1 MRIGETVRRALGATA
16 LIEGQRAQIAAADN
30 IQKQLESL
38 RTLIEGQAMQQAS
51 LIEGQS
57 AQILAADNVQKQLA
71 TIIDRSPAL
80 EGQRAQIAAADN
92 IQKQLRTLIEGQAM
106 QQASLIERQGAQTLA
121 ADNIQKQLA
130 TIIDRSPAPTVDQ
143 VPVGTISVA
152 ALCSIPFPTVD
163 TTIDNPIAA
172 IVGAAEF
179 KATTRFF
186 SDNPALARALVSP
199 TSQALLYCLLRN
211 MKSENVVEIGT
222 YRASTTEAMCRALH
236 ANGRGVVHTIDP
248 FGSAIVPGIIAQWP
262 PALSQHVA
270 FHPVNSMAFF
280 ADFRSSTDLVFIDG
294 NHDFEFALFDLYAAA
309 RVVRP
314 RGFIVLDN
322 ISQPGPFFAAR
333 AFQDKHPEWIEMG
346 YTLNRVSHTLTR
358 YREGHPFDPCRT
370 TGADSDFLILRA
382 PTALVLRDTPVNVG
396 LVDMPELRSVSITA
410 GPESQGT
417 LYLQCVLRTF
427 TDPPIERT
435 VERAITLNGD
445 GGNVIFEFDPPMRP
459 EKDDA
464 RFTVETWLTWTSA
477 TPLNLLAAPFVT

>member
-1 MRIGETVRRALGATA
+1 MQIGETVRRILGASA

-38 RTLIEGQAMQQAS
+38 RTLIAS

-57 AQILAADNVQKQLA
+57 AQI
-71 TIIDRSPAL
+71 
-80 EGQRAQIAAADN
+80 
-92 IQKQLRTLIEGQAM
+92 M
-106 QQASLIERQGAQTLA
+106 A

-130 TIIDRSPAPTVDQ
+130 TIVDRSPAPTADQ
-143 VPVGTISVA
+143 VSPGTISAA

-163 TTIDNPIAA
+163 MSIDNPIAA
-172 IVGAAEF
+172 IMGAAEF
-179 KATTRFF
+179 EATTRFF
-186 SDNPALARALVSP
+186 SDSPARARALVSP

-211 MKSENVVEIGT
+211 MRSENVVEIGT

-236 ANGRGVVHTIDP
+236 ANGKGVVHTIDP

-262 PALSQHVA
+262 PALLQHVA

-280 ADFRSSTDLVFIDG
+280 ADFHSSTDLVFIDG

-322 ISQPGPFFAAR
+322 IAQPGPFFAAL
-333 AFQDKHPEWIEMG
+333 AFQGKHPEWIEMG
-346 YTLNRVSHTLTR
+346 HTLSRVSHTLTR
-358 YREGHPFDPCRT
+358 YREGHPFDRCRST
-370 TGADSDFLILRA
+370 LTDYDFLILRA
-382 PTALVLRDTPVNVG
+382 PTALVVRDTPVNVG
-396 LVDMPELRSVSITA
+396 LLNMPELRSVSITA
-410 GPESQGT
+410 EPPESQGT

-427 TDPPIERT
+427 TDPPVERT

-464 RFTVETWLTWTSA
+464 RFTVETWLTWTGA
-477 TPLNLLAAPFVT
+477 TPLNLLAPPSVT